1 MGKVGLTSLCVSFPA
16 LLTLDISECSGVTS
30 DCLLHIAQHMTQL
43 QFLNIA
49 NCGNIDS
56 ADNADKL
63 LFKLQNNCIHLRLL
77 TVTYA
82 QLHMDED
89 PSSECNTTRL
99 NQLQITFKMKFVEA
113 LIH

>member
-1 MGKVGLTSLCVSFPA
+1 MGKVGLSSLCVSFPA
-16 LLTLDISECSGVTS
+16 LLTLDISECNGMTT

-49 NCGNIDS
+49 NCGNTDS
-56 ADNADKL
+56 AENADEL
-63 LFKLQNNCIHLRLL
+63 LSKLQNNCIHLRLL

-89 PSSECNTTRL
+89 PSSECNNRRL
-99 NQLQITFKMKFVEA
+99 NQLHITKFVEA
-113 LIH
+113 FIR